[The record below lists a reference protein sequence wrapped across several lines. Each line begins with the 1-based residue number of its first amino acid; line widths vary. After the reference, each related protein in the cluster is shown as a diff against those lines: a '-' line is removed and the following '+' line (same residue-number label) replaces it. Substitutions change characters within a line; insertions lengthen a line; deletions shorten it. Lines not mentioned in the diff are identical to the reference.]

1 MVAAGNLDDLFNTI
15 DLALAMAFRIES
27 GPLDLILRRVSKH
40 VLIRLRLI
48 RTSDHTRLYGNRMP
62 QLAASTKSVA
72 PLREIPMPMQGS
84 TTCDPIYF
92 LFTGLIVGVRFRP
105 RSIARPAIKNRHEA
119 LCVDT

>member
-1 MVAAGNLDDLFNTI
+1 LVAAGNLDDLFNTI

-40 VLIRLRLI
+40 VLIRLRLF

-72 PLREIPMPMQGS
+72 PLREIPMPMHPQRL
-84 TTCDPIYF
+84 IRQF
-92 LFTGLIVGVRFRP
+92 LFTGLNCRRALPPSLDRSAGEDQEPP
-105 RSIARPAIKNRHEA
+105 RGAM
-119 LCVDT
+119 C